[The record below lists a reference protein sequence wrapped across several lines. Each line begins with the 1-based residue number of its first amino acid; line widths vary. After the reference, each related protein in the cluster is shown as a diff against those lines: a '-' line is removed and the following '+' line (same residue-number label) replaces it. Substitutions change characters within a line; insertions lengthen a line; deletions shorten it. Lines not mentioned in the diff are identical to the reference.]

1 MRVVVQV
8 AEPAH
13 GSGGAPPELLDAVH
27 REGLTLESLH
37 HEPSGSAALASWFTV
52 AVDDPAVAERV
63 TARARTC
70 PRVAAVYLEPLT
82 GPLG

>member
-13 GSGGAPPELLDAVH
+13 GTGGAPPDLLDAVH

-37 HEPSGSAALASWFTV
+37 HEPPGSDALASWFTV
-52 AVDDPAVAERV
+52 AVDDPAVAERI
-63 TARARTC
+63 TARVRAC
-70 PRVAAVYLEPLT
+70 PRVAAAYFEPLT
-82 GPLG
+82 DPLG